1 MRRQVVV
8 TRFPLELKSKVRRA
22 LTALITIG
30 EQGNALDN
38 TIDKGLRHEMEH
50 QPGRLGLN
58 TFVVVVELNINQ

>member
-30 EQGNALDN
+30 EQGRA
-38 TIDKGLRHEMEH
+38 GHSH
-50 QPGRLGLN
+50 
-58 TFVVVVELNINQ
+58 